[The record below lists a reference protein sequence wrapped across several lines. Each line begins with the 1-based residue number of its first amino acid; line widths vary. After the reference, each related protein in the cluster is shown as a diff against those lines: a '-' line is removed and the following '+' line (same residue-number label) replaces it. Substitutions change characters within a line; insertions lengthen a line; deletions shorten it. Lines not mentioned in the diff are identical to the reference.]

1 MMNRRK
7 DELAVAAVAILAL
20 LCCKSEASKD
30 KGGEKPTVAAEP
42 PKAPEPPAP
51 APTPVAPAPA
61 ATPAAAGDAY
71 APDGLPADIP
81 AARSKVPTVAE
92 WNAVPREISVARS
105 TPLGCETKMVR
116 EWLRVSCRK
125 DLAQPGYDKL
135 PQSITDQTGKTADTY
150 TMEKPGQLTSVVTP
164 VLRGRTYR
172 AKFHWETKTQTL
184 VVDWPSGAPRPVIK
198 FED

>member
-1 MMNRRK
+1 MKTRRW
-7 DELAVAAVAILAL
+7 DEVAVAGAVLVAL
-20 LCCKSEASKD
+20 LACKSGGSKEESKD
-30 KGGEKPTVAAEP
+30 KAAEKPAIVAETSPVAAP
-42 PKAPEPPAP
+42 TPAP
-51 APTPVAPAPA
+51 APVASAAVPVA
-61 ATPAAAGDAY
+61 GGY

-81 AARSKVPTVAE
+81 AERSKVPTVAE

-125 DLAQPGYDKL
+125 DLGQPGNDKL
-135 PQSITDQTGKTADTY
+135 PQSISDETGKTADTF
-150 TMEKPGQLTSVVTP
+150 TFAKPGQVTSVVTP

-184 VVDWPSGAPRPVIK
+184 VVDWPSGAPRPVVK